1 MRASRTSSA
10 VAALRHGDA
19 TALVDGSSRWSFR
32 ELEQQMLRSVK
43 AAMALGI
50 KPGDRVG
57 LCAPNSAEWIV
68 AALGIQGGLT
78 GSSYPLNTRFKAQEQ
93 AYILRTCGAS
103 AVFAS
108 SFLGNDYI
116 AALAAYDPGF
126 PRWARPCPSW
136 GRVGPRP
143 CRGANSWH
151 PGGGFDTAVAQESIN
166 VVTPDSIA
174 DVIFTSG
181 TTGHPKGVI
190 LTHGQSLRAYGWMSE
205 EYVPARRQLPRRPA
219 VLPLL
224 RLQGGVAGVAD
235 ARRDRHP
242 RRSSTPDRH
251 WRPSPANTS
260 RSRSDRRAIFQDLIR
275 HPARPS
281 TDLSSLRVSMTGGTT
296 IPEQLVH
303 AMKSDLGFDI
313 VMSAYG
319 LTESSALVTSTRV
332 GDAAETVARTT
343 GRPIPGVEVRIAD
356 DDGNDVPTG
365 HPGEILVRG
374 FNVTRGYWDDPEA
387 TAETVDPFGW
397 LHTGDIGQLDADGNL
412 AIVDRKKE
420 MFIVGGFNAYP
431 AEIEKLLL
439 GYPPVEQAAVVGVPD
454 ERLGEVGCV
463 FVVPRPGAALDQAE
477 LIAWARRNMA
487 NFKGAALR
495 PRGRTAPAQREPE
508 GAQARAAGPVRGRGL
523 SAGER
528 AEWRRRWT
536 IGTEPTQEC
545 GAWQDPW
552 PG

>member
-1 MRASRTSSA
+1 MRYDHEYASIPDVVRA
-10 VAALRHGDA
+10 AALRHGDA

-32 ELEQQMLRSVK
+32 ELEQQMLRGVK
-43 AAMALGI
+43 AVMALGI

-68 AALGIQGGLT
+68 AALGIQGAG
-78 GSSYPLNTRFKAQEQ
+78 GIVVPLNTRFKAQEQ
-93 AYILRTCGAS
+93 AYILRKCAAS

-116 AALAAYDPGF
+116 AALAAHDPEL
-126 PRWARPCPSW
+126 PALAKTVSIL
-136 GRVGPRP
+136 GPR
-143 CRGANSWH
+143 GAAALSWSEFLAS
-151 PGGGFDTAVAQESIN
+151 GRQYDTAVAQESIDA
-166 VVTPDSIA
+166 VTPDSIA

-205 EYVPARRQLPRRPA
+205 EYTFRAGDSFLVVPPFFHCFGYKAGWLASLMHGVTVIPMAVFDAGEALETIARER
-219 VLPLL
+219 
-224 RLQGGVAGVAD
+224 VAIMLG
-235 ARRDRHP
+235 P
-242 RRSSTPDRH
+242 PT
-251 WRPSPANTS
+251 
-260 RSRSDRRAIFQDLIR
+260 IFQDLIR

-296 IPEQLVH
+296 TPEQLVH

-319 LTESSALVTSTRV
+319 LTESSALVTTTRV
-332 GDAAETVARTT
+332 GDTAETVARTT

-356 DDGNDVPTG
+356 DDGDDVPDG
-365 HPGEILVRG
+365 QPGEILVRG

-397 LHTGDIGQLDADGNL
+397 LHTGDIGQLDAAGNL
-412 AIVDRKKE
+412 AVVDRKKE

-439 GYPPVEQAAVVGVPD
+439 DYPPVEQAAVVGVPD

-463 FVVPRPGAALDQAE
+463 FVVPRPGAVLDRAE
-477 LIAWARRNMA
+477 LVAWARRHMA
-487 NFKGAALR
+487 NFKVPRYVRVVEQLPRNASQKVLKHELRARFEAA
-495 PRGRTAPAQREPE
+495 
-508 GAQARAAGPVRGRGL
+508 
-523 SAGER
+523 
-528 AEWRRRWT
+528 
-536 IGTEPTQEC
+536 
-545 GAWQDPW
+545 D
-552 PG
+552 